1 VTGVAVVGTGFG
13 CFTHVRA
20 LRNAGFDVLALV
32 GRDPHKTA
40 ARAKVF
46 DVPRATTVFAEVLA
60 VPGVDA
66 VTIATPPDTHAELA
80 LTAIAA
86 GKHVLCEKPFTRDV
100 EEGRRVLDAAERA
113 GVVHLLGTEFRFD
126 TGQALLARAVQGGS
140 IGSPRVATIVLHVPM
155 LAAATSEVPGW
166 WSDAARGGGWLAA
179 HGSQVID
186 QIRVTL
192 GEFRSVT
199 ASVLHVTPRVPPWS
213 ADDGFLVHFIMESG
227 AVGTMQST
235 PSDRG
240 PLLIET
246 RVVGSRGTAW
256 LDGLGTTVNVA
267 DAGGTRRLDVP
278 DDLTV
283 MAGASPPREVLQT
296 TYEQMT
302 GLGLDLG
309 PYTRLAEH
317 FLARIRGTR
326 RPSGPEP
333 ATFADGVTDLTVLD
347 AMRRSATECRTVEI
361 ASRSEPTPNRG
372 GAAT

>member
-1 VTGVAVVGTGFG
+1 MTGVAVVGTGFG

-20 LRNAGFDVLALV
+20 LRDAGFDVLALV
-32 GRDPHKTA
+32 GRDPDKTA

-46 DVPRATTVFAEVLA
+46 DVPNAITSFGDVLLQ
-60 VPGVDA
+60 PGVDA
-66 VTIATPPDTHAELA
+66 VTIATPPNTHAALA
-80 LTAIAA
+80 LEAIAA
-86 GKHVLCEKPFTRDV
+86 GKHVLCEKPLARDAA
-100 EEGRRVLDAAERA
+100 EGRRVLDAAVAA

-126 TGQALLARAVQGGS
+126 PGQALLARAVRDGV
-140 IGSPRVATIVLHVPM
+140 IGVPRIATIVLHVPM
-155 LAAATSEVPGW
+155 LADATSEVPGW
-166 WSDAARGGGWLAA
+166 WADAAQGGGWLGA

-199 ASVLHVTPRVPPWS
+199 ASVLAVAPRVPPWS
-213 ADDGFLVHFIMESG
+213 SDDGFVVHFVMESG
-227 AVGTMQST
+227 AVGIMQST

-246 RVVGSRGTAW
+246 RVVGSTGTAW
-256 LDGLGTTVNVA
+256 IKGVGATVKVA
-267 DAGGTRRLDVP
+267 DAAGTRTLDVP
-278 DDLTV
+278 DDLRV
-283 MAGASPPREVLQT
+283 GAAAAPPREVLST

-326 RPSGPEP
+326 APAGPQP
-333 ATFADGVTDLTVLD
+333 ATFADGVDDLIALD
-347 AMRRSATECRTVEI
+347 AMRRSASEGRTI
-361 ASRSEPTPNRG
+361 AISS
-372 GAAT
+372 